1 MESISD
7 FLTEPGERFGRETPV
22 SEAIAYMR
30 RENLG
35 AILVYEDGR
44 PRGIFT
50 ERDILRKFD
59 FDSPASIAALRLA
72 DVMSPEL
79 VTAGPDTSFKDALTL
94 MQGKGIRNLPIT
106 KDGEVLGVVSL
117 RKILNHYSSHLERLL
132 DETVDAL
139 TSAIGQRDPYTADH
153 ERRVAA
159 MSVAIAGRLGLERAR
174 VNGLRL
180 AALTHDVGKI
190 DVPIELLC
198 KPGRLTGPEFE
209 LIKQHPQAGYQ
220 ILSGVDFERP
230 VAEMVLQHHER
241 LDGSGYPRALRGDE
255 ICLEARIMAVA
266 DVFEAIMSFRPYRAA
281 LGVERA
287 RKEIVDKRGSH
298 FDSEVVDAFVGLLD
312 DPSSKVLDDYCAPH
326 A

>member
-1 MESISD
+1 MESITD
-7 FLTEPGERFGRETPV
+7 FLSKPCQRFDRKTPV
-22 SEAIAYMR
+22 SEAIAHMR

-35 AILVYEDGR
+35 AILVYEDGK

-50 ERDILRKFD
+50 ERDILMKFD
-59 FDSPASIAALRLA
+59 FTDPAAIGALRLG
-72 DVMSPEL
+72 DVMSSDL
-79 VTAGPDTSFKDALTL
+79 VTAGPDTSFKDALVL
-94 MQGKGIRNLPIT
+94 MQGKGIRNLPIMS
-106 KDGEVLGVVSL
+106 DGEVLGIVSL
-117 RKILNHYSSHLERLL
+117 RKILNHYSTHLERLL

-159 MSVAIAGRLGLERAR
+159 MSVAIAGRLGLESAL

-180 AALTHDVGKI
+180 AALTHDIGKI

-198 KPGRLTGPEFE
+198 KPGRLSPAEFE

-220 ILSGVDFERP
+220 ILSTVDFERP

-281 LGVERA
+281 LGIEKA
-287 RKEIVDKRGSH
+287 RKEIVEKRGEH
-298 FDSEVVDAFVGLLD
+298 FDPLVVDAFVALLD
-312 DPSSKVLDDYCAPH
+312 DPSSGVLDDY
-326 A
+326 